1 MRNPKNSKK
10 PQRGGA
16 DDIATP
22 LGGAVP
28 VVSPAKPEMPSPASM
43 GGKPAMAYI
52 PADVQRGAAI
62 QDSNTPMATSML
74 DLAGNKYI
82 GATAASRAA
91 PVTAPGGLL
100 QGGGSKK
107 RSKTGKKK
115 GGDGSCH
122 PMNAPIP
129 AGTFAGGELRASVV
143 VPGAVGG
150 VKAQEVPAS
159 MMVGNSMEMTI
170 GAYEGGDMPNELM
183 GGAKKKD
190 RKGKKQR
197 GGEEYEAD
205 GGMNG
210 GAKKK
215 GRKQRGGKE
224 AENGKPPNHIVSPTI
239 GGTDNKK
246 SKKQRGG
253 VEPFNPSAIS
263 NADLQGGFDSLLAD
277 LKKQVGGRYKSK
289 GGAFSLYARELNAL
303 SKKLRKLI

>member
-1 MRNPKNSKK
+1 MRKDTKKSQKSKK
-10 PQRGGA
+10 SQRGGA
-16 DDIATP
+16 DDVATP

-28 VVSPAKPEMPSPASM
+28 IVSPAKPEMPSPASM

-100 QGGGSKK
+100 QGGGMKK
-107 RSKTGKKK
+107 GKTGKKK

-159 MMVGNSMEMTI
+159 MMGGNSMEMTI

-183 GGAKKKD
+183 GGAKKKG

-197 GGEEYEAD
+197 GGDDDEGEYN

-210 GAKKK
+210 GAKKRK
-215 GRKQRGGKE
+215 G
-224 AENGKPPNHIVSPTI
+224 
-239 GGTDNKK
+239 
-246 SKKQRGG
+246 KKQSGG
-253 VEPFNPSAIS
+253 VEPFNPSASS
-263 NADLQGGFDSLLAD
+263 NANLQGGFDSLLAD

>member
-1 MRNPKNSKK
+1 MKK
-10 PQRGGA
+10 SQKSRKSQRGGA
-16 DDIATP
+16 DDVATP

-28 VVSPAKPEMPSPASM
+28 VVSPAKPEQPSLVPM
-43 GGKPAMAYI
+43 GGKPATDYI
-52 PADVQRGAAI
+52 PGDVRRDAAI
-62 QDSNTPMATSML
+62 QDPKTPLTTSML

-100 QGGGSKK
+100 QGGGMKK
-107 RSKTGKKK
+107 GGKTGKKK

-129 AGTFAGGELRASVV
+129 AGTFAGGELHASVV

-150 VKAQEVPAS
+150 VQAQEVPAS
-159 MMVGNSMEMTI
+159 MMGGNFKSVEKMVN
-170 GAYEGGDMPNELM
+170 AYKGGKMPNELM
-183 GGAKKKD
+183 GGAKKNG
-190 RKGKKQR
+190 RKGKKQS
-197 GGEEYEAD
+197 GGYDD
-205 GGMNG
+205 GMEG
-210 GAKKK
+210 GAKKRK
-215 GRKQRGGKE
+215 G
-224 AENGKPPNHIVSPTI
+224 
-239 GGTDNKK
+239 KK
-246 SKKQRGG
+246 GKKQSGG
-253 VEPFNPSAIS
+253 VEPFNPSASS